1 WGSYARFKDGAATS
15 DELLGRDL
23 AHWSFFLDSDA
34 SHLEGN
40 DIADLGGGQFRTVAA
55 TQRYSPL
62 DQYLMGVRPAAEVPP
77 FFFVRNP
84 VNPSGGPPPDPADAP
99 KLDVTFSG
107 ARKDV
112 TIDDVI
118 AAPGP
123 RNPAPGPRP
132 PSPQTFVYIDAGLTE
147 QASGLAKIERIR
159 AAWEPFFAQST
170 EGRRTVDTHLN

>member
-1 WGSYARFKDGAATS
+1 DPTNFAADYGSAGRLESFVTMDFVLKYPDDPNAKTLGTNNTLSIMGQEVGHRWGAYARFKDGAATS

-23 AHWSFFLDSDA
+23 AHGSFFLDSDA

-62 DQYLMGVRPAAEVPP
+62 DQYLMGVRPAAEVLP

-84 VNPSGGPPPDPADAP
+84 VNPSGGPPPDRADAP

-107 ARKDV
+107 
-112 TIDDVI
+112 T
-118 AAPGP
+118 
-123 RNPAPGPRP
+123 
-132 PSPQTFVYIDAGLTE
+132 
-147 QASGLAKIERIR
+147 
-159 AAWEPFFAQST
+159 
-170 EGRRTVDTHLN
+170 